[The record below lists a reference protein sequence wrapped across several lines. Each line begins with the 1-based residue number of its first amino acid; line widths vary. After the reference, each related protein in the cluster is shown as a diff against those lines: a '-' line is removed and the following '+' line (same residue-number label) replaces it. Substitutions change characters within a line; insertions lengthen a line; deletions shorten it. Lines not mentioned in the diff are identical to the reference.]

1 MFESANLEHRIG
13 KAAYQREEP
22 KLRARLLKAQY
33 DVLHEGRFA
42 VLILVAGVQG
52 AGRGETVNLLN
63 EWIDPRH
70 VRTRAFGEPTQDE
83 RERPPAWRYWNALPP
98 KGKIGVLFGAWHS
111 EPIMRRVQRD
121 TSDDEFAHELAQIA
135 RLEKMLAEEGV
146 LLLKYWFHVS
156 KKAQKKRLKQARER
170 PQAPYKRFVAV
181 SEALLRRTSTPEA
194 PWTVI
199 PGSDARYRAL
209 TFGRHLAASL
219 AERLA
224 RKARLPRAPQAKP
237 GVSPADGMNV
247 IRALELD
254 RPLAKSAYEGELDK
268 WQRRLSALSQKKAM
282 KRVAVVALFEGNDA
296 AGKGGALRRVTSA
309 LDARLYDTIPVGAPS
324 EEERAQPYLWRFWR
338 RLPRLGRFAF
348 FDRSWYGRVLV
359 ERVEGLA
366 AAPDWMR
373 AYAEINDFE
382 QALARHGTVLVKY
395 WLAISKDEQL
405 RRFRERERV
414 AFKRF
419 KITPEDWRNR
429 KKWDAYEQA
438 VCDMVERTSTSIA
451 PWMLVEANNKYYARM
466 KVLKILCEALEDAL

>member
-1 MFESANLEHRIG
+1 MFESANLDHRIG
-13 KAAYQREEP
+13 KAAYKRAEP

-33 DVLHEGRFA
+33 DVLRERRFA
-42 VLILVAGVQG
+42 VVILVAGVQG
-52 AGRGETVNLLN
+52 AGRGESVNLLN

-70 VRTRAFGEPTQDE
+70 VQTRAFGEPTQDE
-83 RERPPAWRYWNALPP
+83 RERPEAWRYWNALPP
-98 KGKIGVLFGAWHS
+98 KGKIGVFFGAWHS

-121 TSDDEFAHELAQIA
+121 TSDDEFAHEIAQVA
-135 RLEKMLAEEGV
+135 RLEKMLADEGV

-156 KKAQKKRLKQARER
+156 KKEQKKRLKKAREKLE
-170 PQAPYKRFVAV
+170 APYKRFVAV
-181 SEALLRRTSTPEA
+181 SEAFLRRTSMPEA

-209 TFGRHLAASL
+209 SFGRHLLASL
-219 AERLA
+219 EERLT
-224 RKARLPRAPQAKP
+224 RKPRPGRSTAAKP
-237 GVSPADGMNV
+237 TPAPADGINV
-247 IRALELD
+247 IRALTLEQPLSKAD
-254 RPLAKSAYEGELDK
+254 YQDELAKWQARLAELSRDK
-268 WQRRLSALSQKKAM
+268 LM
-282 KRVAVVALFEGNDA
+282 KRVGLVALFEGNDA

-366 AAPDWMR
+366 AAPDWLR
-373 AYAEINDFE
+373 AYTEINDFE
-382 QALARHGTVLVKY
+382 QALAGHGTVLVKY

-405 RRFRERERV
+405 KRFRERERV

-451 PWMLVEANNKYYARM
+451 PWTLVEANNKYYARI
-466 KVLKILCEALEDAL
+466 KVLKVLCKALEKAL

>member
-1 MFESANLEHRIG
+1 
-13 KAAYQREEP
+13 
-22 KLRARLLKAQY
+22 
-33 DVLHEGRFA
+33 
-42 VLILVAGVQG
+42 
-52 AGRGETVNLLN
+52 
-63 EWIDPRH
+63 
-70 VRTRAFGEPTQDE
+70 
-83 RERPPAWRYWNALPP
+83 
-98 KGKIGVLFGAWHS
+98 
-111 EPIMRRVQRD
+111 
-121 TSDDEFAHELAQIA
+121 
-135 RLEKMLAEEGV
+135 
-146 LLLKYWFHVS
+146 
-156 KKAQKKRLKQARER
+156 
-170 PQAPYKRFVAV
+170 
-181 SEALLRRTSTPEA
+181 
-194 PWTVI
+194 
-199 PGSDARYRAL
+199 
-209 TFGRHLAASL
+209 
-219 AERLA
+219 
-224 RKARLPRAPQAKP
+224 
-237 GVSPADGMNV
+237 
-247 IRALELD
+247 
-254 RPLAKSAYEGELDK
+254 
-268 WQRRLSALSQKKAM
+268 M

-366 AAPDWMR
+366 AAPDWVR

-451 PWMLVEANNKYYARM
+451 PWMLVEANNKYYARI
-466 KVLKILCEALEDAL
+466 KVLKVLCEALEDAL